1 MSDTLA
7 EVIREKLP
15 IKTFIML
22 SKFDISSPLK
32 LKQAAQA
39 VGIFEDKPI
48 NNRSY
53 MFQNSQEDDEVKFKI
68 LKHAKPNYHSDNNQG
83 GRFQTN
89 NYQNKYNNNQQ
100 RQNRF
105 DSNRNWGNN
114 NNSNNNKE
122 ERYSRVPRL
131 SDTRYSAK

>member
-1 MSDTLA
+1 LSFTLA
-7 EVIREKLP
+7 EVIRKKLP

-32 LKQAAQA
+32 LKQSAQA

-53 MFQNSQEDDEVKFKI
+53 IFQNSQEDDEVQDFKTS
-68 LKHAKPNYHSDNNQG
+68 KSYSNTKPNYHSDNNQG
-83 GRFQTN
+83 GRFQNN
-89 NYQNKYNNNQQ
+89 NYQNKYNKNQQ

-105 DSNRNWGNN
+105 DSNNN
-114 NNSNNNKE
+114 NNSNNNNSGNNYYPK
-122 ERYSRVPRL
+122 
-131 SDTRYSAK
+131 TF